1 VAENHEWIE
10 ELLAGY
16 VLRSLS
22 GEDAVVADHLLSEHV
37 PSCPRCRDT
46 LAAFQGVAGEVA
58 LAPAPVPAPE
68 LLLPRVHEL
77 LGEPAGRSSRRPM
90 SLWAAAASIVALVGL
105 AGWNVSLGF
114 RANHAEDQKST
125 LLSALDI
132 ASRPESQTVLLNPA
146 GTGAQGPMTEISA
159 PGVEP
164 IYLVGHDIPEPEPGR
179 IYQVW
184 IGSGGRFT
192 PVGSGFFPE
201 ENVTVIEL
209 TGVNPTVFDE
219 ILITEELAGTSP
231 IHPSAAMRW
240 QASLTAG

>member
-1 VAENHEWIE
+1 MADTHEWIE

-22 GEDAVVADHLLSEHV
+22 GEDAVVADRLLSEHV
-37 PSCPRCRDT
+37 PNCPMCRDT

-58 LAPAPVPAPE
+58 LAPTPVRPPE
-68 LLLPRVHEL
+68 LLLPRIHEL
-77 LGEPAGRSSRRPM
+77 LGDPAGRRRRRPM

-125 LLSALDI
+125 LLSALDA
-132 ASRPESQTVLLNPA
+132 ASRPDAEKVLFNPTESA
-146 GTGAQGPMTEISA
+146 GAGSMREIRA

-164 IYLVGHDIPEPEPGR
+164 IYLIGHDIPEPGVGHV
-179 IYQVW
+179 YQVW
-184 IGSGGRFT
+184 LGRSGQYK
-192 PVGSGFFPE
+192 PVGTFFPE
-201 ENVTVIEL
+201 ESLTVLEL
-209 TGVNPTVFDE
+209 HHVNPSVYDE

-231 IHPSAAMRW
+231 VHPSAATRW